1 MQPASNPIFLKAFF
15 LMLLYRM
22 LIDNITC
29 VSLMSA
35 GGQRNWLQVFCNGG
49 VPTELA
55 LLYMIEVGPG
65 EIPVDFGKQYS
76 ASWICLSL
84 LGALACSTGDTWASE
99 VGPVLSKRKPRLI
112 TTWKDVPAG
121 TNGGVTPVG
130 LVASVLGGGT
140 VGTAYYF
147 MQLLLVKDLHLAVPQ
162 WPIILYGAIAGLLG
176 SLLDS
181 FLGATMQYSESVPP
195 LSSLRLLVS
204 PLRLT
209 SAFMW
214 QVVKDQNVEQF
225 GKLEE
230 FVSVMTN
237 LVPELLSRR
246 QRATLIV
253 GLRAKVSDT
262 DMESLQDSVLQL
274 VLSLLE
280 DSMKREYFFQEVFP
294 IEYGPDFDKALQV
307 LVGFF
312 LSRLEQLLPVPNFKQ
327 LSLLL
332 NCHPGELDVCVDSV
346 CKLHNLL
353 SLLQMD
359 VCGTLDKN
367 VLPSIVE
374 DRIVSSLSLPPVGDS
389 VILNQ
394 HNNNGTLL
402 PIDSENLPNQ
412 QHGVDKETVTVDRN
426 VQNVGSSLSSE
437 SSESYRDSDGEKE
450 ANSNVDELQWTNSE
464 EPSVP
469 SSTDDAHRGDL
480 IFQTAGPLQQPSLDT
495 FPNTPSKG
503 FHYAGRTVHKC
514 QQCTKY
520 FIYLSDLVKHQE
532 IHTQAGTQECPQC
545 GQVFDDSAQ
554 LVSHRSTSCNSR
566 VFKCI
571 KCTAHFRSIRT
582 LYRHNR
588 VHKEKTTHKCPECGR
603 LFTSLSRL
611 VGHRRTHRTPTVKRN
626 YTCKQCNETFGS
638 YRASLIHQKIHKVK
652 DVRPSKPERQPG
664 KCRFCDLTFNVDSE
678 LRSHLK
684 THAEFRP
691 YICDQCGK
699 CFSANSSLLAH
710 LSNHTG
716 EKPLLCSQ
724 CGKRF
729 YSKNQLKSHM
739 RCHSGER
746 PHVCPYCEK
755 QFSMSGN
762 LKIHI
767 RIHTGEKPYVCHQCG
782 KGFVS
787 AGCLQVHLRS
797 HTGEKP
803 YQCKICGRKFVVSSH
818 LTAHMCFHTGERPH
832 CCLQCGKRFIRR
844 YDLSKHMYTHIG
856 KRPFPCPLCPKAY
869 TCRTHLN
876 RHMKSHSV

>member
-1 MQPASNPIFLKAFF
+1 MES
-15 LMLLYRM
+15 
-22 LIDNITC
+22 
-29 VSLMSA
+29 
-35 GGQRNWLQVFCNGG
+35 
-49 VPTELA
+49 
-55 LLYMIEVGPG
+55 
-65 EIPVDFGKQYS
+65 IPS
-76 ASWICLSL
+76 
-84 LGALACSTGDTWASE
+84 
-99 VGPVLSKRKPRLI
+99 
-112 TTWKDVPAG
+112 
-121 TNGGVTPVG
+121 
-130 LVASVLGGGT
+130 
-140 VGTAYYF
+140 
-147 MQLLLVKDLHLAVPQ
+147 
-162 WPIILYGAIAGLLG
+162 
-176 SLLDS
+176 
-181 FLGATMQYSESVPP
+181 
-195 LSSLRLLVS
+195 LSSLRLLVP

-214 QVVKDQNVEQF
+214 QVVQDQNVEQF

-237 LVPELLSRR
+237 LVPELLSKR

-253 GLRAKVSDT
+253 GLRAKMILEMCRGELPADLQTVKSHIHRIQTTDLLKVNDS
-262 DMESLQDSVLQL
+262 DMENLQDSVLQL

-280 DSMKREYFFQEVFP
+280 DSFKREYFFQEVFP
-294 IEYGPDFDKALQV
+294 VEYGPDFDKALQV

-312 LSRLEQLLPVPNFKQ
+312 LSRLEQRLPVPNFKP

-332 NCHPGELDVCVDSV
+332 SCDPAELDACVTSV
-346 CKLHNLL
+346 CKSQCLL
-353 SLLQMD
+353 SLLQTD
-359 VCGTLDKN
+359 VCGTLEKN

-374 DRIVSSLSLPPVGDS
+374 DRIFSSLLLPPISDS
-389 VILNQ
+389 VIINQ
-394 HNNNGTLL
+394 HNDDGKLQL
-402 PIDSENLPNQ
+402 PVCSVNLQNQ
-412 QHGVDKETVTVDRN
+412 EHSVDKETETSDPN
-426 VQNVGSSLSSE
+426 VQDVGSSFSSE
-437 SSESYRDSDGEKE
+437 SSECSRDSDGEKGII
-450 ANSNVDELQWTNSE
+450 SNADGLQQSNTE
-464 EPSVP
+464 EQNVP
-469 SSTDDAHRGDL
+469 SSTSNAHQEDL
-480 IFQTAGPLQQPSLDT
+480 VFKAAPLQRTTLDT
-495 FPNTPSKG
+495 FPKNPSKG

-514 QQCTKY
+514 HQCTKY
-520 FIYLSDLVKHQE
+520 FIYRTDLFKHQE
-532 IHTQAGTQECPQC
+532 IHNVDGAHKCPQC
-545 GQVFDDSAQ
+545 GLVFSDLTQ
-554 LVSHRSTSCNSR
+554 LTSHRNTGCNTR

-571 KCTAHFRSIRT
+571 KCTAHFRSLKT

-611 VGHRRTHRTPTVKRN
+611 VGHRRIHKSPSIKRS
-626 YTCKQCNETFGS
+626 YSCKQCSETFGS
-638 YRASLIHQKIHKVK
+638 YRASLIHQKIHKVQ
-652 DVRPSKPERQPG
+652 DIRPSKSERQPG

-729 YSKNQLKSHM
+729 YSKIQLKSHM

-746 PHVCPYCEK
+746 PHICPYCKK
-755 QFSMSGN
+755 QFSLSGN

-803 YQCKICGRKFVVSSH
+803 YQCKVCGKKFVVSSH

-832 CCLQCGKRFIRR
+832 CCLQCGKKFIRR

>member
-1 MQPASNPIFLKAFF
+1 M
-15 LMLLYRM
+15 
-22 LIDNITC
+22 D
-29 VSLMSA
+29 
-35 GGQRNWLQVFCNGG
+35 
-49 VPTELA
+49 LA
-55 LLYMIEVGPG
+55 P
-65 EIPVDFGKQYS
+65 S
-76 ASWICLSL
+76 
-84 LGALACSTGDTWASE
+84 
-99 VGPVLSKRKPRLI
+99 
-112 TTWKDVPAG
+112 
-121 TNGGVTPVG
+121 
-130 LVASVLGGGT
+130 
-140 VGTAYYF
+140 
-147 MQLLLVKDLHLAVPQ
+147 
-162 WPIILYGAIAGLLG
+162 
-176 SLLDS
+176 
-181 FLGATMQYSESVPP
+181 

-214 QVVKDQNVEQF
+214 QIVQDQNVEQF

-253 GLRAKVSDT
+253 GLRAKMILEMCRGELPADLHTVKSHIDQIQTTDLLKVSDT

-280 DSMKREYFFQEVFP
+280 DAMKREYFFQEVFP
-294 IEYGPDFDKALQV
+294 VEYGPDFDKALQV

-332 NCHPGELDVCVDSV
+332 SCRPGELDGYVDSV
-346 CKLHNLL
+346 CKSHSLL
-353 SLLQMD
+353 SLLQSD
-359 VCGTLDKN
+359 ICGTLEKN

-389 VILNQ
+389 VLVNQ
-394 HNNNGTLL
+394 QNDATLL
-402 PIDSENLPNQ
+402 LEEPKNLLKQ
-412 QHGVDKETVTVDRN
+412 TVDKETLAGDPDVRN
-426 VQNVGSSLSSE
+426 EGSSSNSE
-437 SSESYRDSDGEKE
+437 SSFRDSDGEKE
-450 ANSNVDELQWTNSE
+450 TNADELQECNSK
-464 EPSVP
+464 EPDLL
-469 SSTDDAHRGDL
+469 SSTNDAHTGDL
-480 IFQTAGPLQQPSLDT
+480 IFPAAAPPQRPDSFTNS
-495 FPNTPSKG
+495 PSKG
-503 FHYAGRTVHKC
+503 FHYAGRTVHRC

-520 FIYLSDLVKHQE
+520 FIYRSDLAKHQE
-532 IHTQAGTQECPQC
+532 THTKPGAHECLQC
-545 GQVFDDSAQ
+545 GQDFEDSTQ
-554 LVSHRSTSCNSR
+554 LAAHRISSCNTR
-566 VFKCI
+566 VFKCV
-571 KCTAHFRSIRT
+571 KCRAHFRSLRT
-582 LYRHNR
+582 LYKHNR
-588 VHKEKTTHKCPECGR
+588 MHKEKTTHKCPECGR
-603 LFTSLSRL
+603 TFTSLSQL
-611 VGHRRTHRTPTVKRN
+611 VSHRRGHRTPTIKRN

-638 YRASLIHQKIHKVK
+638 YRASLIHQKIHKA
-652 DVRPSKPERQPG
+652 DAARPSKSDRQPG
-664 KCRFCDLTFNVDSE
+664 KCRFCDLTFNIDSE

-729 YSKNQLKSHM
+729 YSKIQLKSHM

-746 PHVCPYCEK
+746 PHICPYCEK
-755 QFSMSGN
+755 QFSLSGN

-803 YQCKICGRKFVVSSH
+803 YQCKICGKKFVVSSH

-832 CCLQCGKRFIRR
+832 CCMQCGKRFIRR

-856 KRPFPCPLCPKAY
+856 KRPFPCPMCPKAY

>member
-1 MQPASNPIFLKAFF
+1 MEP
-15 LMLLYRM
+15 
-22 LIDNITC
+22 
-29 VSLMSA
+29 
-35 GGQRNWLQVFCNGG
+35 
-49 VPTELA
+49 VP
-55 LLYMIEVGPG
+55 
-65 EIPVDFGKQYS
+65 S
-76 ASWICLSL
+76 
-84 LGALACSTGDTWASE
+84 
-99 VGPVLSKRKPRLI
+99 
-112 TTWKDVPAG
+112 
-121 TNGGVTPVG
+121 
-130 LVASVLGGGT
+130 
-140 VGTAYYF
+140 
-147 MQLLLVKDLHLAVPQ
+147 
-162 WPIILYGAIAGLLG
+162 
-176 SLLDS
+176 
-181 FLGATMQYSESVPP
+181 

-209 SAFMW
+209 SAVMW

-253 GLRAKVSDT
+253 GLRAKMILEMCRGELPADLHTVKSHIHQIQTADLLKVSDT

-280 DSMKREYFFQEVFP
+280 DSMKRGYFFQEVFP
-294 IEYGPDFDKALQV
+294 VEYGPDFDKADVQEQPKKERSN
-307 LVGFF
+307 LV
-312 LSRLEQLLPVPNFKQ
+312 ELPVPNFKQ

-332 NCHPGELDVCVDSV
+332 NCHPGELDACVDSV
-346 CKLHNLL
+346 CKSQNLL
-353 SLLQMD
+353 SLLQTD

-389 VILNQ
+389 VIINQ
-394 HNNNGTLL
+394 HNNDGKLL

-412 QHGVDKETVTVDRN
+412 QHGVDKETVTGDPN
-426 VQNVGSSLSSE
+426 VQDVGSSFSSE
-437 SSESYRDSDGEKE
+437 SAESSRDSDGEKE
-450 ANSNVDELQWTNSE
+450 TNSNVDELQRSNSE
-464 EPSVP
+464 DPSVL
-469 SSTDDAHRGDL
+469 SSTDDAHKGDL
-480 IFQTAGPLQQPSLDT
+480 
-495 FPNTPSKG
+495 
-503 FHYAGRTVHKC
+503 
-514 QQCTKY
+514 
-520 FIYLSDLVKHQE
+520 
-532 IHTQAGTQECPQC
+532 
-545 GQVFDDSAQ
+545 
-554 LVSHRSTSCNSR
+554 
-566 VFKCI
+566 CI
-571 KCTAHFRSIRT
+571 KCTAHFRSLRT

-611 VGHRRTHRTPTVKRN
+611 VSHRRTHRTPTVKRN

-638 YRASLIHQKIHKVK
+638 YRANLIHQKIHKVK
-652 DVRPSKPERQPG
+652 DVRPPKTERQPG

-729 YSKNQLKSHM
+729 YSKIQLKSHM

-746 PHVCPYCEK
+746 PHICPYCEK
-755 QFSMSGN
+755 QFSLSGN

-803 YQCKICGRKFVVSSH
+803 YQCKICGKKFVVSSH

-844 YDLSKHMYTHIG
+844 YDLGKHMYTHIG

-876 RHMKSHSV
+876 RHMKSHGV

>member
-1 MQPASNPIFLKAFF
+1 M
-15 LMLLYRM
+15 
-22 LIDNITC
+22 
-29 VSLMSA
+29 
-35 GGQRNWLQVFCNGG
+35 
-49 VPTELA
+49 
-55 LLYMIEVGPG
+55 
-65 EIPVDFGKQYS
+65 
-76 ASWICLSL
+76 
-84 LGALACSTGDTWASE
+84 
-99 VGPVLSKRKPRLI
+99 
-112 TTWKDVPAG
+112 
-121 TNGGVTPVG
+121 
-130 LVASVLGGGT
+130 
-140 VGTAYYF
+140 
-147 MQLLLVKDLHLAVPQ
+147 
-162 WPIILYGAIAGLLG
+162 
-176 SLLDS
+176 
-181 FLGATMQYSESVPP
+181 
-195 LSSLRLLVS
+195 
-204 PLRLT
+204 
-209 SAFMW
+209 
-214 QVVKDQNVEQF
+214 EQF

-253 GLRAKVSDT
+253 GLRAKMILEMCRGELPADLHTVKSHIHQIQTADLLKVSDT

-280 DSMKREYFFQEVFP
+280 DAMKREYFFQEVFP
-294 IEYGPDFDKALQV
+294 VEYGPDFDKALQV

-332 NCHPGELDVCVDSV
+332 SCHPGELDGCVDSV
-346 CKLHNLL
+346 CKSHSLL
-353 SLLQMD
+353 SLLQSD
-359 VCGTLDKN
+359 ICGTLEKN

-389 VILNQ
+389 VIVNQ
-394 HNNNGTLL
+394 QNNEATLL
-402 PIDSENLPNQ
+402 LEESKNIPKQ
-412 QHGVDKETVTVDRN
+412 TVDKETLTGDAG
-426 VQNVGSSLSSE
+426 VQNEGSSSNSE
-437 SSESYRDSDGEKE
+437 SSFRDSDGEKD
-450 ANSNVDELQWTNSE
+450 ANADELQECNPK
-464 EPSVP
+464 EPGLP
-469 SSTDDAHRGDL
+469 SSTNDAHTGDL
-480 IFQTAGPLQQPSLDT
+480 IFQAAVPPDSFT
-495 FPNTPSKG
+495 NTPSKG

-514 QQCTKY
+514 QQCAKY
-520 FIYLSDLVKHQE
+520 FIYRSDLVKHQE
-532 IHTQAGTQECPQC
+532 THTKPGTHECPQC
-545 GQVFDDSAQ
+545 GQDFEDSTQ
-554 LVSHRSTSCNSR
+554 LAAHRITSCNTR
-566 VFKCI
+566 VFKCV
-571 KCTAHFRSIRT
+571 KCRAHFRSLRT
-582 LYRHNR
+582 LYKHNR
-588 VHKEKTTHKCPECGR
+588 MHKEKTTHKCPECGR
-603 LFTSLSRL
+603 TFTSLSQL
-611 VGHRRTHRTPTVKRN
+611 VSHRRAHRTPTIKRN

-638 YRASLIHQKIHKVK
+638 YRASLIHQKIHKA
-652 DVRPSKPERQPG
+652 DAARPSKSERQPG

-729 YSKNQLKSHM
+729 YSKIQLKSHM

-746 PHVCPYCEK
+746 PHICPYCEK
-755 QFSMSGN
+755 QFSLSGN

-803 YQCKICGRKFVVSSH
+803 YQCKICGKKFVVSSH

-856 KRPFPCPLCPKAY
+856 KRPFPCPMCPKAY

>member
-1 MQPASNPIFLKAFF
+1 M
-15 LMLLYRM
+15 
-22 LIDNITC
+22 
-29 VSLMSA
+29 
-35 GGQRNWLQVFCNGG
+35 
-49 VPTELA
+49 
-55 LLYMIEVGPG
+55 
-65 EIPVDFGKQYS
+65 
-76 ASWICLSL
+76 
-84 LGALACSTGDTWASE
+84 
-99 VGPVLSKRKPRLI
+99 
-112 TTWKDVPAG
+112 
-121 TNGGVTPVG
+121 
-130 LVASVLGGGT
+130 
-140 VGTAYYF
+140 
-147 MQLLLVKDLHLAVPQ
+147 
-162 WPIILYGAIAGLLG
+162 
-176 SLLDS
+176 
-181 FLGATMQYSESVPP
+181 ESVPS

-209 SAFMW
+209 SAVMW

-280 DSMKREYFFQEVFP
+280 DAMKRGYFFQEVFP
-294 IEYGPDFDKALQV
+294 VEYGPDFDKALQV

-332 NCHPGELDVCVDSV
+332 NCHPGELDACVDSV
-346 CKLHNLL
+346 CKSQNLL
-353 SLLQMD
+353 SLLQTD

-389 VILNQ
+389 VIINQ
-394 HNNNGTLL
+394 YNKDGKLL

-412 QHGVDKETVTVDRN
+412 QHGVDKETVTGDPN
-426 VQNVGSSLSSE
+426 VQDVGSSFSSE
-437 SSESYRDSDGEKE
+437 SSESSRDSDGEKE
-450 ANSNVDELQWTNSE
+450 TNSNVDELQRSNSE
-464 EPSVP
+464 DPSVL
-469 SSTDDAHRGDL
+469 SSTDDAHKGDL
-480 IFQTAGPLQQPSLDT
+480 IFQTAVPLQRPSLDT
-495 FPNTPSKG
+495 FSNTPSKG

-520 FIYLSDLVKHQE
+520 FIYRSDLVKHQE
-532 IHTQAGTQECPQC
+532 IHTQAGTHECPQC
-545 GQVFDDSAQ
+545 GQVFDDSVQ
-554 LVSHRSTSCNSR
+554 LVSHRSTNCNSR

-571 KCTAHFRSIRT
+571 KCTAHFRSLRT

-611 VGHRRTHRTPTVKRN
+611 VSHRRTHRTPTVKRN

-638 YRASLIHQKIHKVK
+638 YRANLIHQKIHKVK
-652 DVRPSKPERQPG
+652 DVRPPKTERQPG

-684 THAEFRP
+684 THTEFRP

-729 YSKNQLKSHM
+729 YSKIQLKSHM

-746 PHVCPYCEK
+746 PHICPYCEK
-755 QFSMSGN
+755 QFSLSGN

-803 YQCKICGRKFVVSSH
+803 YQCKICGKKFVVSSH

-844 YDLSKHMYTHIG
+844 YDLGKHMYTHIG

>member
-1 MQPASNPIFLKAFF
+1 MA
-15 LMLLYRM
+15 
-22 LIDNITC
+22 
-29 VSLMSA
+29 
-35 GGQRNWLQVFCNGG
+35 
-49 VPTELA
+49 
-55 LLYMIEVGPG
+55 
-65 EIPVDFGKQYS
+65 
-76 ASWICLSL
+76 
-84 LGALACSTGDTWASE
+84 
-99 VGPVLSKRKPRLI
+99 
-112 TTWKDVPAG
+112 
-121 TNGGVTPVG
+121 
-130 LVASVLGGGT
+130 
-140 VGTAYYF
+140 
-147 MQLLLVKDLHLAVPQ
+147 
-162 WPIILYGAIAGLLG
+162 
-176 SLLDS
+176 
-181 FLGATMQYSESVPP
+181 SVPP
-195 LSSLRLLVS
+195 LSSLRLLVP

-209 SAFMW
+209 SALMW
-214 QVVKDQNVEQF
+214 QIVQDKNVEQF

-237 LVPELLSRR
+237 LVPEILSKR

-253 GLRAKVSDT
+253 GLRAKMILEMCRGELPADLQTVKSHIQCIKTT
-262 DMESLQDSVLQL
+262 DLLKVNDSEMENLQDSVLQL

-280 DSMKREYFFQEVFP
+280 DSFKREYFFQEVFP
-294 IEYGPDFDKALQV
+294 VEYGPDFDKALQV

-312 LSRLEQLLPVPNFKQ
+312 LSRLEQLLPVLNFKQ
-327 LSLLL
+327 VSLLL
-332 NCHPGELDVCVDSV
+332 SCHPAELDACVNSV
-346 CKLHNLL
+346 CKSQDLL
-353 SLLQMD
+353 SLLQTD
-359 VCGTLDKN
+359 VCGTLEKN

-374 DRIVSSLSLPPVGDS
+374 DRIVSSLSLPPIS
-389 VILNQ
+389 HSAIINQ
-394 HNNNGTLL
+394 HNDDGKLQVPVCPDNLL
-402 PIDSENLPNQ
+402 I
-412 QHGVDKETVTVDRN
+412 KEHSVVQETKTSDPN
-426 VQNVGSSLSSE
+426 VQDEGSSSGSVVQETKTSDPYVQDVGSSVSSE
-437 SSESYRDSDGEKE
+437 SSECSRDRGGEKE
-450 ANSNVDELQWTNSE
+450 TNSNAYELQKSNAE
-464 EPSVP
+464 EPNVP
-469 SSTDDAHRGDL
+469 SSTTNAHRV
-480 IFQTAGPLQQPSLDT
+480 FQAAVPLQPPTLDT
-495 FPNTPSKG
+495 FPNKPSKG

-514 QQCTKY
+514 QQCTNY
-520 FIYLSDLVKHQE
+520 FIYRTDLLKHQE
-532 IHTQAGTQECPQC
+532 IHTMEGGHKCPQC
-545 GQVFDDSAQ
+545 GQVFSDLTQ
-554 LVSHRSTSCNSR
+554 LASHRITGCNAR
-566 VFKCI
+566 VFECV
-571 KCTAHFRSIRT
+571 KCTAHFRSLRT

-611 VGHRRTHRTPTVKRN
+611 VGHRRVHKSPSIKRSYN
-626 YTCKQCNETFGS
+626 CKQCSETFGS

-652 DVRPSKPERQPG
+652 DVRPSKPEQQPG
-664 KCRFCDLTFNVDSE
+664 KCRFCDLTFSVDSE

-729 YSKNQLKSHM
+729 YSKIQLKSHM

-746 PHVCPYCEK
+746 PHICPYCNK
-755 QFSMSGN
+755 QFSLSGN

-803 YQCKICGRKFVVSSH
+803 YQCKICGKKFVVSSH

-856 KRPFPCPLCPKAY
+856 KRPFPCPLCSKAY

>member
-1 MQPASNPIFLKAFF
+1 M
-15 LMLLYRM
+15 
-22 LIDNITC
+22 
-29 VSLMSA
+29 
-35 GGQRNWLQVFCNGG
+35 
-49 VPTELA
+49 
-55 LLYMIEVGPG
+55 
-65 EIPVDFGKQYS
+65 
-76 ASWICLSL
+76 
-84 LGALACSTGDTWASE
+84 
-99 VGPVLSKRKPRLI
+99 
-112 TTWKDVPAG
+112 
-121 TNGGVTPVG
+121 
-130 LVASVLGGGT
+130 
-140 VGTAYYF
+140 
-147 MQLLLVKDLHLAVPQ
+147 
-162 WPIILYGAIAGLLG
+162 
-176 SLLDS
+176 
-181 FLGATMQYSESVPP
+181 ESVPP

-214 QVVKDQNVEQF
+214 QVVQNQNVEQF

-253 GLRAKVSDT
+253 GLRAKMILEMCRGELPADLHTVKSHIHQIKTTDLLKVSDT

-294 IEYGPDFDKALQV
+294 VEYGPDFDKALQV

-332 NCHPGELDVCVDSV
+332 SCLPGELDACVDSV
-346 CKLHNLL
+346 CKSDNLL
-353 SLLQMD
+353 SLLQTD
-359 VCGTLDKN
+359 VCGTLEKN

-374 DRIVSSLSLPPVGDS
+374 DRMVSSLSLPPVGDS
-389 VILNQ
+389 VIINQ
-394 HNNNGTLL
+394 HNEDGKLMPL
-402 PIDSENLPNQ
+402 DSKNLPNQ
-412 QHGVDKETVTVDRN
+412 QHGVNKETVTSDPN
-426 VQNVGSSLSSE
+426 VQDVGSNSSCE
-437 SSESYRDSDGEKE
+437 SSEFSRDSDGEKLT
-450 ANSNVDELQWTNSE
+450 NSNADELQRSNSE

-469 SSTDDAHRGDL
+469 SSTNDAHRGDL
-480 IFQTAGPLQQPSLDT
+480 IFQTAVPQRPAVDN

-520 FIYLSDLVKHQE
+520 FIYRSDLVKHQE
-532 IHTQAGTQECPQC
+532 IHTQAGTHECLQC
-545 GQVFDDSAQ
+545 GQVFDDLTQ
-554 LVSHRSTSCNSR
+554 LAAHKGTSCNTR

-571 KCTAHFRSIRT
+571 KCTAHFRSLRT

-611 VGHRRTHRTPTVKRN
+611 VSHRRAHRTPSVKRN

-638 YRASLIHQKIHKVK
+638 YRASLIHQKTHKVK
-652 DVRPSKPERQPG
+652 DVHQSKPERQPG
-664 KCRFCDLTFNVDSE
+664 KCRFCDLTFSVDSE

-729 YSKNQLKSHM
+729 YSKIQLKSHM

-755 QFSMSGN
+755 QFSLSGN

-803 YQCKICGRKFVVSSH
+803 YQCKICGKKFVVSSH

>member
-1 MQPASNPIFLKAFF
+1 M
-15 LMLLYRM
+15 
-22 LIDNITC
+22 
-29 VSLMSA
+29 
-35 GGQRNWLQVFCNGG
+35 
-49 VPTELA
+49 
-55 LLYMIEVGPG
+55 
-65 EIPVDFGKQYS
+65 
-76 ASWICLSL
+76 
-84 LGALACSTGDTWASE
+84 
-99 VGPVLSKRKPRLI
+99 
-112 TTWKDVPAG
+112 
-121 TNGGVTPVG
+121 
-130 LVASVLGGGT
+130 
-140 VGTAYYF
+140 
-147 MQLLLVKDLHLAVPQ
+147 
-162 WPIILYGAIAGLLG
+162 
-176 SLLDS
+176 
-181 FLGATMQYSESVPP
+181 ESVPP
-195 LSSLRLLVS
+195 LSSLRLLVP

-209 SAFMW
+209 SALMW
-214 QVVKDQNVEQF
+214 QIVQDQNVEQY

-237 LVPELLSRR
+237 LVPELLSKR

-253 GLRAKVSDT
+253 GLRAKMILEMCRGELPADLQTVKSHIHRIQTTDLLKVSDS

-274 VLSLLE
+274 VLSLLG
-280 DSMKREYFFQEVFP
+280 DSFKRQHFFQEIFP
-294 IEYGPDFDKALQV
+294 VEYGPDFDKALQV

-332 NCHPGELDVCVDSV
+332 SCHLGELDACVDSV
-346 CKLHNLL
+346 CKSENLL
-353 SLLQMD
+353 YLLQTD
-359 VCGTLDKN
+359 VCGTLEKN

-374 DRIVSSLSLPPVGDS
+374 DRIVCSLSLPPLGDLA
-389 VILNQ
+389 VISQ
-394 HNNNGTLL
+394 HSDDGKLQL
-402 PIDSENLPNQ
+402 PVDSENLPIPESSVVKQ
-412 QHGVDKETVTVDRN
+412 TETEDPN
-426 VQNVGSSLSSE
+426 VQDVGCSSSDSSE
-437 SSESYRDSDGEKE
+437 GDCDGEKGM
-450 ANSNVDELQWTNSE
+450 NSNADELQQSNLE

-469 SSTDDAHRGDL
+469 SSASDAHGGGL
-480 IFQTAGPLQQPSLDT
+480 IFKAAVPVQHPTLDT
-495 FPNTPSKG
+495 FPKTPFKG

-520 FIYLSDLVKHQE
+520 FIYRSDLLKHQE
-532 IHTQAGTQECPQC
+532 SHTPAKVHECPQC
-545 GQVFDDSAQ
+545 GLAFDNPVQ
-554 LVSHRSTSCNSR
+554 LASHSKGCKSR
-566 VFKCI
+566 VFKCLR
-571 KCTAHFRSIRT
+571 CSAHFTSLKT

-603 LFTSLSRL
+603 IFTSLSQL
-611 VGHRRTHRTPTVKRN
+611 VGHRRTHRAPPIKRS
-626 YTCKQCNETFGS
+626 YDCKECGETFGS
-638 YRASLIHQKIHKVK
+638 YRDSLIHQKIHKAK
-652 DVRPSKPERQPG
+652 DVQPSKPERQPG
-664 KCRFCDLTFNVDSE
+664 KCRFCDLTFSVDSE

-684 THAEFRP
+684 SHAEFRP

-729 YSKNQLKSHM
+729 YSKIQLKSHM

-746 PHVCPYCEK
+746 PHICPYCEK
-755 QFSMSGN
+755 QFTLSGN

-767 RIHTGEKPYVCHQCG
+767 RIHTGEKPYVCRQCG

-787 AGCLQVHLRS
+787 AGCLQVHIRS

-803 YQCKICGRKFVVSSH
+803 YQCKICNKKFVVSSH

-856 KRPFPCPLCPKAY
+856 KRPFPCPMCPKAY

>member
-1 MQPASNPIFLKAFF
+1 ME
-15 LMLLYRM
+15 
-22 LIDNITC
+22 
-29 VSLMSA
+29 SA
-35 GGQRNWLQVFCNGG
+35 
-49 VPTELA
+49 
-55 LLYMIEVGPG
+55 
-65 EIPVDFGKQYS
+65 
-76 ASWICLSL
+76 
-84 LGALACSTGDTWASE
+84 
-99 VGPVLSKRKPRLI
+99 
-112 TTWKDVPAG
+112 
-121 TNGGVTPVG
+121 
-130 LVASVLGGGT
+130 
-140 VGTAYYF
+140 
-147 MQLLLVKDLHLAVPQ
+147 
-162 WPIILYGAIAGLLG
+162 
-176 SLLDS
+176 
-181 FLGATMQYSESVPP
+181 PP

-294 IEYGPDFDKALQV
+294 VEYGPDFDKALQV

-332 NCHPGELDVCVDSV
+332 SCHLGELDACVDSV
-346 CKLHNLL
+346 CKSHNLL

-389 VILNQ
+389 IIINQ
-394 HNNNGTLL
+394 HNNDGTLL

-412 QHGVDKETVTVDRN
+412 QHGVDKETVTGDPN
-426 VQNVGSSLSSE
+426 IQNVGSSFSSE
-437 SSESYRDSDGEKE
+437 SSESSRDSDGEKE
-450 ANSNVDELQWTNSE
+450 ANSNVDELQRTNSE

-469 SSTDDAHRGDL
+469 SSTDDAHRGTASECLSRFSLYLFRIFKASRFCLSCFPLGDL
-480 IFQTAGPLQQPSLDT
+480 IFQTAVPLQLPSLDT

-520 FIYLSDLVKHQE
+520 FIYRSDLVKHQE
-532 IHTQAGTQECPQC
+532 IHTQAGTHECPQC

-554 LVSHRSTSCNSR
+554 LVSHRSTNCNSR

-571 KCTAHFRSIRT
+571 KCTAHFRSLRT

-588 VHKEKTTHKCPECGR
+588 VHKEKKTTHKCPECGR

-638 YRASLIHQKIHKVK
+638 YRASVIHQKIHKVK

-664 KCRFCDLTFNVDSE
+664 KCRFCDLTFNIDSE

-729 YSKNQLKSHM
+729 YSKIQLKSHM

-755 QFSMSGN
+755 QFSLSGN

-803 YQCKICGRKFVVSSH
+803 YQCKICGKKFVVSSH